1 MPADATHVKLLEG
14 GPERHMALAEVI
26 GQLEFEQTGSGS

>member
-1 MPADATHVKLLEG
+1 VKLLEG

-26 GQLEFEQTGSGS
+26 GQLSFTDVESGS